1 MADPTCCECGK
12 QPHEIQE
19 YIDGAAEMD
28 EMSPED
34 APHTP
39 LDYMLLEEGTYN
51 SIQLQDEP
59 LLLHYV
65 LYQDRDAEHGHS
77 ERWVGGSVSQEGIK
91 WNSNTY
97 R

>member
-51 SIQLQDEP
+51 SKTNHFCCTTCYIKIGMPSTDI
-59 LLLHYV
+59 V
-65 LYQDRDAEHGHS
+65 SGG
-77 ERWVGGSVSQEGIK
+77 WVAP
-91 WNSNTY
+91 
-97 R
+97 